1 MNKWLILWMLT
12 LPLTATAEL
21 YVTIIQGLGGT
32 DQYADRF
39 SEQTGKYTQ
48 ALGALTNR
56 NRIKTLNGEQATR
69 LNILTH
75 FQTLQKS
82 VTANDRIALIL
93 IGHGSYDGHEYK
105 FNIPGPDL
113 TGTDIAAIMDA
124 WPAKLQLLV
133 VTSSASG
140 AILKDLQNDARIVI
154 TATRSG
160 NERNAPL
167 FGAYFAAALQDP
179 AADTDKNDTIS
190 AAEAY
195 AYAER
200 LTKDFYEGE
209 GRLATEHSQ
218 LEGNRAE
225 QFQLARL
232 TPVRPGTASPE
243 LAQLEKQRRE
253 LDQAIAE
260 LRLRKD
266 EFRDNDEYLIA
277 LQELILKLSEVEEQI
292 EKLQQTDG
300 NEAKAEEPT
309 F

>member
-1 MNKWLILWMLT
+1 MKKWLLLWLLT
-12 LPLTATAEL
+12 LPLTAAAEL

-32 DQYADRF
+32 DLYTDRF

-48 ALGALTNR
+48 ALGALTAKNR
-56 NRIKTLNGEQATR
+56 LKTLIGEQATR
-69 LNILTH
+69 QNILTH
-75 FQTLQKS
+75 FQTLKKTL
-82 VTANDRIALIL
+82 TAKDRIGMIL
-93 IGHGSYDGHEYK
+93 VGHGSYDGHEFK

-113 TGTDIAAIMDA
+113 TGADIGAIMNA
-124 WPAKLQLLV
+124 WPAQLQLLL

-140 AILKDLQNDARIVI
+140 AILKELKQDNRIII

-160 NERNAPL
+160 TERNAPL
-167 FGAYFAAALQDP
+167 FGVYFAAALADP

-200 LTKDFYEGE
+200 MTKDFYEGE
-209 GRLATEHSQ
+209 GRLATEHPQ
-218 LEGNRAE
+218 LEGNKAD

-232 TPVRPGTASPE
+232 TPARPTSATSPE
-243 LAQLEKQRRE
+243 LARLDQRRQD
-253 LDQAIAE
+253 LDQAIAD

-277 LQELILKLSEVEEQI
+277 LQDLLLQLSEVEEQI
-292 EKLQQTDG
+292 E
-300 NEAKAEEPT
+300 A
-309 F
+309 